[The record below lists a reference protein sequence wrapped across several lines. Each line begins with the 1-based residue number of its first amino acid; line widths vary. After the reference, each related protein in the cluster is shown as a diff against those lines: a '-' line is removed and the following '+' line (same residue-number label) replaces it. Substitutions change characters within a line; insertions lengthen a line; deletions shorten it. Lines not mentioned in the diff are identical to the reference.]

1 MSDSDPE
8 PARPLPPAAK
18 IEQALRHVVRDV
30 WLSGHPENL
39 TVKRVR
45 KSVEQTLRLP
55 DDFLKND
62 ASWKDRSKHV
72 ITEQVTLQEQED
84 AGNGGGEDEPAK
96 PQKPQ
101 KNPAASKSS
110 SAPQK
115 RKAPTKKQP
124 TAASKPRGRKRQ
136 KVSVSS
142 DEDDAVVRSDA
153 SETLESAPKKP
164 AKKSRL
170 VEEDSEGEDGAPAV
184 PHPAFSRERSVQ
196 PGPADDSGDDA
207 NAPDKPP
214 SPAHDSKAA
223 ESDSEM
229 SVLIDEPPKKKRQ
242 KKAASTKEKPTKPA
256 NSKGKAKD
264 DKGLDPQEAE
274 IKRLQGWLVKCG
286 IRKLWGKELKP
297 FDTPKAKINH
307 LKEMLK
313 EAGMDGRY
321 SVEKARQIKERREL
335 AADLEAVQEGA
346 KRWGQSDSEE
356 DGGARPKRRLAKG
369 LKDLEGL
376 IESDGEETD

>member
-30 WLSGHPENL
+30 WLSGHPEDL

-72 ITEQVTLQEQED
+72 ITDQVTLQEQED

-153 SETLESAPKKP
+153 SETPESAPKKP
-164 AKKSRL
+164 AKKSRV

-184 PHPAFSRERSVQ
+184 PHPAS
-196 PGPADDSGDDA
+196 
-207 NAPDKPP
+207 
-214 SPAHDSKAA
+214 SPHDSKAA

-242 KKAASTKEKPTKPA
+242 KKATSTKEKPTKPA